1 MPKKEFAE
9 DAVPSFDR
17 APSVVAVVG
26 PVDFFVE
33 EAAIRARGRL
43 AEGDVEVLRFD
54 DDAPPGAVAEAL
66 LNRPLF
72 SAKRLVEIDVS
83 RLLGT
88 DSPGNLAEEALDAWT
103 RKTPAGRRDAFR
115 RMRRVLSA
123 LDVSI
128 EGDPAEAA
136 SVVARK
142 LRRKELAEPLAEILR
157 EMPEERAATGATLAS
172 TLRLLLSRPN
182 DGLVALLTAS
192 DPPAGSELLAEV
204 AKRGLLLAVRVDED
218 RKEIEKALRRLA
230 AARARERDVGI
241 DAEAVSRLIFRTNAE
256 PGIFATELEKLLDW
270 AGDGGRI
277 RAADVGE
284 QVFDEASEDFY
295 EFLEMVGKR
304 EAGEA
309 LKRLERLFSGRE
321 VRAPRRVFLP
331 DPGVVDQHVEPAPRG
346 DDVADD
352 LARLVGVRDV
362 SGESE
367 RFPSG
372 RAGLADELLGAGVV
386 GPVVD
391 GDARP
396 RAGQKLRGR
405 ATDSARGAGDERDAR
420 REVDRDG
427 QDGGYL
433 MGRPPVSCWRSDRPR
448 TRSRSREGA
457 PRF

>member
-9 DAVPSFDR
+9 DAVPSFDQ

-33 EAAIRARGRL
+33 EAAIGARGRL

-321 VRAPRRVFLP
+321 VRAGQRSFDPNDGWPQIFLGMLTSELRRMLLIRAQLDEPGATAP
-331 DPGVVDQHVEPAPRG
+331 DPRTDYRAYKAASRASRYTVRE
-346 DDVADD
+346 
-352 LARLVGVRDV
+352 LARALAGAAELDVKLKTSAPPLETLTAYVG
-362 SGESE
+362 GLI
-367 RFPSG
+367 
-372 RAGLADELLGAGVV
+372 AG
-386 GPVVD
+386 
-391 GDARP
+391 
-396 RAGQKLRGR
+396 
-405 ATDSARGAGDERDAR
+405 S
-420 REVDRDG
+420 
-427 QDGGYL
+427 
-433 MGRPPVSCWRSDRPR
+433 
-448 TRSRSREGA
+448 
-457 PRF
+457 

>member
-192 DPPAGSELLAEV
+192 DPPTGSELLAEV

-321 VRAPRRVFLP
+321 VRAGQRSFDPNDGWPQIFLGMFTNELRRMLLIRAQLDEPGARAP
-331 DPGVVDQHVEPAPRG
+331 DPRTDYRAYKAASRASRYTVRE
-346 DDVADD
+346 
-352 LARLVGVRDV
+352 LARALAGAAELDVKLKTSAPPLETLTAYVG
-362 SGESE
+362 GLI
-367 RFPSG
+367 
-372 RAGLADELLGAGVV
+372 AG
-386 GPVVD
+386 
-391 GDARP
+391 
-396 RAGQKLRGR
+396 
-405 ATDSARGAGDERDAR
+405 S
-420 REVDRDG
+420 
-427 QDGGYL
+427 
-433 MGRPPVSCWRSDRPR
+433 
-448 TRSRSREGA
+448 
-457 PRF
+457 

>member
-1 MPKKEFAE
+1 VPKKEFAE
-9 DAVPSFDR
+9 DAVPSFDQ

-33 EAAIRARGRL
+33 EAAIGARGRL

-321 VRAPRRVFLP
+321 VRAGQRSFDPNDGWPQIFLGMLTSELRRMLLIRAQLDEPGATAP
-331 DPGVVDQHVEPAPRG
+331 DPRTDYRAYKAASRASRYTVRE
-346 DDVADD
+346 
-352 LARLVGVRDV
+352 LARALAGAAELDVKLKTSAPPLETLTAYVG
-362 SGESE
+362 GLI
-367 RFPSG
+367 
-372 RAGLADELLGAGVV
+372 AG
-386 GPVVD
+386 
-391 GDARP
+391 
-396 RAGQKLRGR
+396 
-405 ATDSARGAGDERDAR
+405 S
-420 REVDRDG
+420 
-427 QDGGYL
+427 
-433 MGRPPVSCWRSDRPR
+433 
-448 TRSRSREGA
+448 
-457 PRF
+457 